1 VVHGIA
7 VPGNTGL
14 VQFPAEKEHAFLTAE
29 WRYLAMLNY
38 EVDPALLAPY
48 VPAGTE
54 LDRFDGKTFV
64 SLVGFRFLSTKVLG
78 IPIPFHRNFDEVNL
92 RFYVQR
98 RANGVVR
105 RGVVFIQEIVPRRA
119 IAAVARLAYNE
130 NYRCLPMAHQISF
143 EDGAPRVEFA
153 WRLGS
158 IWNCLTVQ
166 GAGVPRAMTEGSLE
180 QFIAEHYWG
189 YSAQPGGG
197 CVEYRVAHPPWQ
209 VWDVTHAAFS
219 GDAASFHG
227 ATFSDVLN
235 KPPDSAFLAEGSPV
249 TVYRGKRIES

>member
-1 VVHGIA
+1 MDEIA
-7 VPGNTGL
+7 VPGSTSV
-14 VQFPAEKEHAFLTAE
+14 VQVPAGTEHVFLAAE

-38 EVDPALLAPY
+38 EIDPAVLAPY
-48 VPAGTE
+48 VPVGTE

-64 SLVGFRFLSTKVLG
+64 SLVGFRFLSTKILG
-78 IPIPFHRNFDEVNL
+78 VPIPFHRNFDEVNL
-92 RFYVQR
+92 RFYVR
-98 RANGVVR
+98 RRVDGAVR

-130 NYRCLPMAHQISF
+130 NYRCLPMAHRISF
-143 EDGAPRVEFA
+143 EEGALHVEYA

-158 IWNCLTVQ
+158 IWNRLTVQ
-166 GAGVPRAMTEGSLE
+166 AAGAPRAMSDGSAE

-197 CVEYRVAHPPWQ
+197 CVEYHVAHPPWRG
-209 VWDVTHAAFS
+209 WDVTHAEFS
-219 GDAASFHG
+219 GDAASLYG
-227 ATFSDVLN
+227 AAFADALH

-249 TVYRGKRIES
+249 TVYRGKRIER